1 MDELQKAR
9 AEIDEVDAQLAALF
23 CRRMENAPFSPDV
36 LLKRYS
42 GRGKN
47 VKIQEFESS
56 LRQKVS

>member
-1 MDELQKAR
+1 MDKLSQAR
-9 AEIDEVDAQLAALF
+9 AVIDEVDAQMAQLF

-56 LRQKVS
+56 LRQTVS